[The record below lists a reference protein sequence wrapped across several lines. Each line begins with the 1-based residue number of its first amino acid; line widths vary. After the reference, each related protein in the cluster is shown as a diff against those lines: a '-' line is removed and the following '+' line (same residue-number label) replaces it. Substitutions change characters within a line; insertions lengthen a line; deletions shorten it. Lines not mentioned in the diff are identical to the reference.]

1 MIFSIRDLS
10 FELGSVLLEGWP
22 AFAARAV
29 CALLIL
35 LAAWLVRR
43 WLTRKGFPTLQARSW
58 HFTGTPI
65 LLRSFAVPVQR
76 MCTVVGVYLAASSL
90 PWAIPGVRKLFLM
103 AFQLVMTLLVCEG
116 LYAASELADLVLA
129 SCSPEIRS
137 NKTLLSL
144 LNTTYKVLVIA
155 VGVAAGAQ
163 EVGFPIGSIVAG
175 AGLIG
180 LTISLAAQESAS
192 NLFSG
197 IVILLDKPFSVGD
210 WITVGDVEG
219 EVIDINFRS
228 TRIRSPDKTVN
239 VITNSKICSATVQNA
254 ALRTMRPYKF
264 TLGVT
269 YSTTRPQLEKLMQ
282 DLQAMLDASPF
293 TNHGTNIVQLA
304 SFGDSSINIL
314 ISAYLLTNV
323 YAEFLQMQ
331 NDLNLNIMD
340 IMQADGVD
348 FAFPSTSKRTER
360 IHAQKEPVSV
370 LSGSGLFCFSVIRS
384 RPCKSSRFPLRAFQL
399 CARQA
404 EFCYGMTFLQC
415 HVQRHHQGKPQHD
428 AYHPGGFVLLHGLRD
443 HLLRRHAHHAA
454 RRRTHEPGQCRLHP
468 PGQCECRQRAQRL
481 HQTGCRP
488 GPERLQAGA
497 AAVRQRQADGGPFRD
512 VLQPDAQAQRQR
524 TAHGIRF
531 PAQGQRRRKAHH
543 HAFRQVVQRY
553 RQHHAALAPLQKLPG
568 HALQPQQ
575 ACRPQHQPCR
585 GRHPRRDA

>member
-43 WLTRKGFPTLQARSW
+43 WLTRKGFPALEARSW

-76 MCTVVGVYLAASSL
+76 MCTVVGIYLAASSL

-197 IVILLDKPFSVGD
+197 IVILLV
-210 WITVGDVEG
+210 
-219 EVIDINFRS
+219 
-228 TRIRSPDKTVN
+228 
-239 VITNSKICSATVQNA
+239 
-254 ALRTMRPYKF
+254 
-264 TLGVT
+264 
-269 YSTTRPQLEKLMQ
+269 
-282 DLQAMLDASPF
+282 
-293 TNHGTNIVQLA
+293 
-304 SFGDSSINIL
+304 L
-314 ISAYLLTNV
+314 I
-323 YAEFLQMQ
+323 F
-331 NDLNLNIMD
+331 
-340 IMQADGVD
+340 
-348 FAFPSTSKRTER
+348 
-360 IHAQKEPVSV
+360 
-370 LSGSGLFCFSVIRS
+370 
-384 RPCKSSRFPLRAFQL
+384 
-399 CARQA
+399 
-404 EFCYGMTFLQC
+404 
-415 HVQRHHQGKPQHD
+415 
-428 AYHPGGFVLLHGLRD
+428 
-443 HLLRRHAHHAA
+443 
-454 RRRTHEPGQCRLHP
+454 
-468 PGQCECRQRAQRL
+468 
-481 HQTGCRP
+481 
-488 GPERLQAGA
+488 
-497 AAVRQRQADGGPFRD
+497 
-512 VLQPDAQAQRQR
+512 
-524 TAHGIRF
+524 
-531 PAQGQRRRKAHH
+531 
-543 HAFRQVVQRY
+543 
-553 RQHHAALAPLQKLPG
+553 
-568 HALQPQQ
+568 
-575 ACRPQHQPCR
+575 
-585 GRHPRRDA
+585 